1 MRAWQ
6 WATAATL
13 SAAVSSAAACG
24 GPSLDSPGPPP
35 PVVVSFEPV
44 AALDAVPPVFRA
56 RLEGGVERGEPWL
69 LKDEL
74 SDYFERA
81 LRRGEVPET
90 LGARAVPLRYW
101 RDGGDWLVQP
111 LTPLEPGASYSLAL
125 RGLGQ
130 VTLLRAAQG
139 SPPLTRFFPVAGRPK
154 HRFALM
160 CGLSLPTQQPALVL
174 QPGSV
179 PLRISPGARASPAE
193 GCIGLHV
200 EAPLVEPVVAPPFLG
215 GELLEP
221 SAFLPEAQPASPA
234 AATCPAGQLAFGA
247 CLEALDDRLLVT
259 QQNGDALWLLSEP
272 LATKVA
278 AVAFAPTVLLRGLA
292 PSTEIFLS
300 GEVVT
305 SSGNV
310 SRVELRL
317 TTQPERSHVLLNEV
331 LANAAGPEPASEWV
345 ELVNDSERPASLGGL
360 WLEDA
365 SGHVALPAEQLAPGE
380 FALLVGSGFQ
390 PSGLDVPLPAA
401 ARVIE
406 LGSLAQRGLSNSGE
420 ALLLVGPSGVVS
432 RFPALAAR
440 HAGRSLARRTLDA
453 ADDQS
458 LSFCE
463 HAGPGASPAAPNSCD

>member
-6 WATAATL
+6 RARAATL
-13 SAAVSSAAACG
+13 SAAASCAACG
-24 GPSLDSPGPPP
+24 GPSLDSPVPPP
-35 PVVVSFEPV
+35 PVVVSFEP
-44 AALDAVPPVFRA
+44 AAVQDAVPSVFRA
-56 RLEGGVERGEPWL
+56 RLEGGAERGEPWL

-81 LRRGEVPET
+81 LRRGELPET

-101 RDGGDWLVQP
+101 REGSDWLVQP

-130 VTLLRAAQG
+130 VTLLRAAAG

-160 CGLSLPTQQPALVL
+160 CGLPQPIQQSALVL
-174 QPGSV
+174 QPRSI
-179 PLRISPGARASPAE
+179 PLRISSGTHGSPAE

-215 GELLEP
+215 AELLEP
-221 SAFLPEAQPASPA
+221 SPFLPEAQPASPA
-234 AATCPAGQLAFGA
+234 PSTCPGGQLAFGA
-247 CLEALDDRLLVT
+247 CLETLDDRLLVT
-259 QQNGDALWLLSEP
+259 QLNGDALWLVSEP
-272 LATKVA
+272 QTTKVA

-305 SSGNV
+305 SSGSV
-310 SRVELRL
+310 SSVELHL

-345 ELVNDSERPASLGGL
+345 ELVNDSERPASLAGL

-365 SGHVALPAEQLAPGE
+365 TGHVALPPQQLAPGE

-406 LGSLAQRGLSNSGE
+406 LGSLGQRGLSNSGE
-420 ALLLVGPSGVVS
+420 ALMLVGPSGVVS
-432 RFPALAAR
+432 RFPALAAP
-440 HAGRSLARRTLDA
+440 HAGRSLARRSFDA
-453 ADDQS
+453 VDDQS